1 MLKEPIMKPFSNI
14 LVPIDFSECSDQ
26 AISAALDLAARY
38 DAALTLLYVH
48 EPLPL
53 VFPEGAGIYES
64 MQLPNVTAELDTK
77 LAQKKQELSAKGA
90 KRVEA
95 VQRNGHA
102 PSEIADFAKS
112 QGFDLIVMGT
122 HGRRG
127 LSHLMIGSVAER
139 VVRTAPCPVLTVR

>member
-1 MLKEPIMKPFSNI
+1 MKPFSKI
-14 LVPIDFSECSDQ
+14 LVPVDFSECSEQ
-26 AISAALDLAARY
+26 AIGGAVDLAARY
-38 DAALTLLYVH
+38 DAALTMLYVH

-53 VFPEGAGIYES
+53 VFPEGTGIYES
-64 MQLPNVTAELDTK
+64 LQLPNVIAELGKK
-77 LAQKKQELSAKGA
+77 LAAKKQALIDKGC

-95 VQRNGHA
+95 VERNGYP
-102 PSEIADFAKS
+102 PSEITDFAKS
-112 QGFDLIVMGT
+112 GGFDLIVMGT